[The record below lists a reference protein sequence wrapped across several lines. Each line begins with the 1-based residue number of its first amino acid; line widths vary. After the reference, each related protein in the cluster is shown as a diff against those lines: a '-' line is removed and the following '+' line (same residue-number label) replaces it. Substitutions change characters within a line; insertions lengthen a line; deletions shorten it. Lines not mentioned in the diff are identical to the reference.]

1 MSVQQA
7 QIEKDNQKLLK
18 KLVEIST
25 GKKPNLH
32 KLDNGTTLGK
42 SHSVAAIE
50 FKAKSL
56 HFNQRKAEL
65 ERIERENQ
73 KIAKKIFC
81 LKSNLKKSQF
91 EKDFEA
97 HESMKANIARIRKK
111 RVPVYAGRGGGL
123 PPMEHPPQRQGSAPL
138 AGSNEQNALD
148 QNQPSEFNTVAHETN
163 NSRGTISNEAG
174 QE

>member
-1 MSVQQA
+1 MGVQQA

-32 KLDNGTTLGK
+32 KLDNGGTLGK

-97 HESMKANIARIRKK
+97 HEAMKANIARIRKK

-123 PPMEHPPQRQGSAPL
+123 PPMEHPPRRQGSAPL
-138 AGSNEQNALD
+138 AGGNEQNALD
-148 QNQPSEFNTVAHETN
+148 QNQASDFNTVAHETA
-163 NSRGTISNEAG
+163 SRGTISNGAAN
-174 QE
+174 